1 MKRILYGIVGVIM
14 AMPSFAVDDP
24 IVGDKTTTSQPYVYN
39 QIEKTQVK
47 IPAANPSNTNI
58 GSTVVTYTNVAGGG
72 TIGERGLFTGG
83 TYDASNDA
91 DKLITAS
98 ALNNT
103 FTNLP
108 TTDTTTLQCAN
119 QDCTL
124 WTIVDQTAYGETIT
138 LPAGYTRLE
147 YIQSTGTQYIDTG
160 VKGNLSTKV
169 VLDLQIPAY
178 NDNGYILGTRTAQNT
193 NAFVIG
199 SNSGKFVSATYP
211 FAQFDSVN
219 PTVVQQAPNFDLN
232 RHVYELSSNG
242 FYIDGV
248 LRTSYSNPTSFTT
261 QENLTLFGRY
271 HSGTF
276 AYGVFRAYGLKLY
289 ENNVL
294 VRNFIPAKNSSN
306 VVGMY
311 DIVNNSFYQK
321 QGSGDFIAGPVVN

>member
-160 VKGNLSTKV
+160 IKQQDGDEFGLVYQQITLDTSYRSLFGASVSGTAGSLYISQTSSDTWVGNVRVTSLR
-169 VLDLQIPAY
+169 P
-178 NDNGYILGTRTAQNT
+178 NT
-193 NAFVIG
+193 NKHTLSWTVSTSSDQSIVIDEINYNVAIQIIPNADL
-199 SNSGKFVSATYP
+199 SVKVFARNETQSKMIGK
-211 FAQFDSVN
+211 
-219 PTVVQQAPNFDLN
+219 
-232 RHVYELSSNG
+232 VYGYYQKRNG
-242 FYIDGV
+242 EYLI
-248 LRTSYSNPTSFTT
+248 
-261 QENLTLFGRY
+261 NL
-271 HSGTF
+271 
-276 AYGVFRAYGLKLY
+276 V
-289 ENNVL
+289 
-294 VRNFIPAKNSSN
+294 PAKNSNN
-306 VVGMY
+306 VIGLY
-311 DIVNNSFYQK
+311 DTVSGQFFTN